1 MFVEGVKLFCFGA
14 SYSAALASEAAG
26 GVVPVKLRR
35 ILSLAFG
42 AAGLLAHTIYLGHRA
57 VADKICPLT
66 TSYDSLLVLSWI
78 LAVTYLSVHWYYP
91 RVTVG
96 IFALPPI
103 VGLVVLAGFL
113 GEEGRRELEGSLR
126 IWGPIHGALLA
137 LGAVAVFV
145 GSVAG
150 VMYLVQVRRLKA
162 KHLPSEVLDL
172 PSLELLERINRQ
184 GVTVAFLMLT
194 IGFGIGL
201 LLVLQQKQADV
212 EGIRLLDPKVIFGIL
227 VWLAF
232 AVLLKV
238 QSQPEFR
245 GRKVAVLTIVGFC
258 LLLFTM
264 VGVDLLLPS
273 WHHAVTGGEKG
284 VGSLLPQSRSAGKAR
299 FAKKTPDPF
308 FTAGGA
314 S

>member
-1 MFVEGVKLFCFGA
+1 MILEGVKLFCFGA
-14 SYSAALASEAAG
+14 SYSVALASEAAG
-26 GVVPVKLRR
+26 IVFSARLRR

-91 RVTVG
+91 RVTIG
-96 IFALPPI
+96 IFALPLI
-103 VGLVVLAGFL
+103 VGLVVLAAFL
-113 GEEGRRELEGSLR
+113 GEEGRRVLVGSLR
-126 IWGPIHGALLA
+126 IWGPVHGALI
-137 LGAVAVFV
+137 GAVAVFV

-150 VMYLVQVRRLKA
+150 VMYLVQVRRLKT
-162 KHLPSEVLDL
+162 KHLPSELLDL

-184 GVTVAFLMLT
+184 GITVAFPMLT

-201 LLVLQQKQADV
+201 LLALRQMQ
-212 EGIRLLDPKVIFGIL
+212 EGAEEIRLLDPKVIFGIL

-238 QSQPEFR
+238 QSQPQFR

-273 WHHAVTGGEKG
+273 WHHAVTGG
-284 VGSLLPQSRSAGKAR
+284 
-299 FAKKTPDPF
+299 
-308 FTAGGA
+308 A